1 MRTQESKNLFSL
13 TSERQPIGPCFYCNG
28 NHWNDMCAKYQTAEE
43 RKQRLKWRC
52 YICLLT
58 GHRAFECFTRKKA
71 CFYCGKINHHHRS
84 LCPQKFRA
92 FELKHA
98 QFTNLKEETQQFTS
112 DSQVPEN
119 KEPAPKQPE
128 TEIYWVRNNLEWENA
143 LWQQKLQ
150 KTKSELEYCKK
161 EKKILDEKIS
171 KIQTE
176 KEMIH
181 ASFCRYIENTMQQQ
195 NEISQL
201 KEKLQ
206 KLENSKNGFNRAQE
220 IIESGEP
227 LIYDRKSII
236 EGVIATMYPNEEE
249 NEYDIIQKNKATD
262 PHPGNSMKF
271 QSPTDKLQDLRV
283 GFNNAEEGKN
293 SYGILENEMTLKLIQ
308 TRLRNIQSNDG
319 HAAVEDTLKNT
330 NNALMAIQRLF
341 RKQEQPHKCK
351 GATGDIH
358 PYDEKLLFTWVKL
371 LNPCT
376 QSSNLR

>member
-1 MRTQESKNLFSL
+1 M
-13 TSERQPIGPCFYCNG
+13 
-28 NHWNDMCAKYQTAEE
+28 
-43 RKQRLKWRC
+43 
-52 YICLLT
+52 
-58 GHRAFECFTRKKA
+58 
-71 CFYCGKINHHHRS
+71 
-84 LCPQKFRA
+84 
-92 FELKHA
+92 
-98 QFTNLKEETQQFTS
+98 
-112 DSQVPEN
+112 PEN

-150 KTKSELEYCKK
+150 KTKSELDYCKK

-176 KEMIH
+176 KEMIQ

-195 NEISQL
+195 NEITQL

-236 EGVIATMYPNEEE
+236 EGVSATRYPNEEE

-330 NNALMAIQRLF
+330 NNALMAIKRLF

-351 GATGDIH
+351 GATADIY
-358 PYDEKLLFTWVKL
+358 PYDEKLLFTWVNL